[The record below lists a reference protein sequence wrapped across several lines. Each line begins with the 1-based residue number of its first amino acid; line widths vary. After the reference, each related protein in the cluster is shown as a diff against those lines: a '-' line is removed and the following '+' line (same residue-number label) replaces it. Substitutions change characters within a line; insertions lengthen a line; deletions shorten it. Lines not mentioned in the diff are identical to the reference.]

1 MLAACTVGPNF
12 TAPEAP
18 PAATEYPRYTATP
31 PAAQTDSAPV
41 LAGESQHFLAGQ
53 DLPAEWWSLFRSDS
67 LDRLIRA
74 TLARN
79 PNLASAEASL
89 RQAGENYRV
98 EAGALLY
105 PNVSGGFNATRERTN
120 FGGIAPGNT
129 FNLYNA
135 TVNVSYS
142 LDLFGLNRRTL
153 EVLAAT
159 VDYQQ
164 YQVEATYLTLVSN
177 TVTTAI
183 REASLRAQLKATN
196 DILALQ
202 EKQVSVVNAQFT
214 AGAISKALVLQQ
226 QTQAAQTRATLPALE
241 KSLAQAR
248 HQLSA
253 FAGQLPSEPG
263 VPEFDLASL
272 TLPEALPLSLP
283 SELVRRRPDIRASEA
298 LLHQAS
304 AQVGVATA
312 NLYPQI
318 TLSGAVGASSLDITK
333 LFNSNSGVWN
343 IAGGLTQP
351 LFYGGELRAR
361 KRSAE
366 AAYDAALGQYQ
377 NTVLVAFQN
386 VADALRAIETDAT
399 ALQYQAE
406 ASALARR
413 TLDLSTLQYRLG
425 AISFLSLL
433 DAQRVDQQTRIAL
446 VQAQAARYADT
457 AALLQALGG
466 GWWARS
472 TESASGTQAQPIGA
486 TTHPVN

>member
-31 PAAQTDSAPV
+31 AAAQTDSAPV
-41 LAGESQHFLAGQ
+41 FGGASQQLVAGQ
-53 DLPAEWWSLFRSDS
+53 DIPAEWWSLFRSEA

-79 PNLASAEASL
+79 PSLASAEASL
-89 RQAGENYRV
+89 RQADENYR
-98 EAGALLY
+98 AQSGTLLY
-105 PNVSGGFNATRERTN
+105 PNVSGNFNANRERLSNGTSL
-120 FGGIAPGNT
+120 PGNT
-129 FNLYNA
+129 FNLYYA

-142 LDLFGLNRRTL
+142 LDLFGVNRRTL
-153 EVLAAT
+153 EGYAAV
-159 VDYQQ
+159 VDYQR

-202 EKQVSVVNAQFT
+202 EKQVSVVNAQFQ

-263 VPEFDLASL
+263 VPQFDLASL
-272 TLPEALPLSLP
+272 TLPEDLPLSLP

-304 AQVGVATA
+304 SQVGVATA
-312 NLYPQI
+312 NLYPNI
-318 TLSGAVGASSLDITK
+318 TLTGAIGANSFDITK
-333 LFNSNSGVWN
+333 LFNASSGIWN
-343 IAGGLTQP
+343 IAAGVTQP
-351 LFYGGELRAR
+351 IFDGGGLRAR

-425 AISFLSLL
+425 ATSFLTLL
-433 DAQRVDQQTRIAL
+433 DAQRVEQQTRIAL
-446 VQAQAARYADT
+446 IQAQAARFADT

-466 GWWARS
+466 GWWARN
-472 TESASGTQAQPIGA
+472 TEPALATGTLPIGA